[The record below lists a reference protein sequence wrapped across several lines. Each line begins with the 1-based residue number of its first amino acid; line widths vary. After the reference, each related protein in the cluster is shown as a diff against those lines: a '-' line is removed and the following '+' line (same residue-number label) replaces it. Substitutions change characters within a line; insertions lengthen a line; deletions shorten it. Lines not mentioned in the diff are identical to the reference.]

1 MTINRWMDKEVV
13 YYSAIKRNAFESILI
28 DFWFTFG
35 DSVKIRESSSWINKD
50 LPKTFHLFFTYLPIY
65 FCFAFWK
72 KSWKKTFYFGK
83 SSRQTNIFTK
93 LPYLYPPEVPFIF
106 PKCYLFSHKY
116 PSSPKS
122 PVFHKVPFSPI
133 PCHLLYSIST
143 PSNYINAEKAEQ
155 FYEGLQDLLEL
166 TNTQKRCPFQYRR
179 LECRSRKSWDA
190 RSNGQIWP
198 WSTKWSKAK
207 SNRV

>member
-1 MTINRWMDKEVV
+1 MTINRWMAKEVV

-93 LPYLYPPEVPFIF
+93 LPYLPYIHLRYHLSFLNVICLPISIPPHPSH
-106 PKCYLFSHKY
+106 LFFTRCLFLLL
-116 PSSPKS
+116 
-122 PVFHKVPFSPI
+122 PVI
-133 PCHLLYSIST
+133 Y
-143 PSNYINAEKAEQ
+143 
-155 FYEGLQDLLEL
+155 
-166 TNTQKRCPFQYRR
+166 
-179 LECRSRKSWDA
+179 
-190 RSNGQIWP
+190 
-198 WSTKWSKAK
+198 
-207 SNRV
+207 